1 MIHASSVNSLSW
13 MLSEIAKGGNR
24 KRVGNIH
31 VQQLPPLGR
40 VIAGKTIHYGIIIS
54 LLEWDLIKKMGFK
67 NCINYKYY
75 NIVKRLHSKMYV
87 HYPIFMTNI
96 TLACTFS

>member
-1 MIHASSVNSLSW
+1 

-40 VIAGKTIHYGIIIS
+40 VIAGKTIHYGITIS
-54 LLEWDLIKKMGFK
+54 LLEWDVIKEWDLRTALI
-67 NCINYKYY
+67 
-75 NIVKRLHSKMYV
+75 
-87 HYPIFMTNI
+87 TN
-96 TLACTFS
+96 TTT